1 MPTKW
6 NKELKT
12 GDITRLEIYVNEKD
26 SFQATNINVFTNYVL
41 SFFNAE
47 VINKW
52 LSHCNMAFY
61 QNQLNFVV
69 WCAST
74 GCGVSVEHLNAGDK
88 LLSSVFRFH
97 LYFQTRKLLQEMS
110 CPIPGNPVFCPTD
123 NNINMLQY
131 QKLCNEFGVNPGTD
145 FRFKGGENGGLG
157 TMYNYWSRNGYHPL
171 KGAVYNPNRYQFIE
185 NSTNEVSKIDYIKQ
199 DAAIEGWK
207 QFILEKSRGFTKAG
221 MVRIDESI
229 RAYVYCILGS
239 QAQTRSNILTS
250 AETQQNF
257 VDLLEQSIKS
267 LFSIPE
273 SIEKYQNAISNTN
286 CRVDFVVGTGLYM
299 IPADMVLKVG
309 SLEKYNNNIVIASN
323 DMEIGQINDLNII
336 TVPTSVHS
344 PKDTQSFVDPHIQPQ
359 DLLNPVYIGMGASIC
374 VFLMFYIFS

>member
-1 MPTKW
+1 MSHVV
-6 NKELKT
+6 E
-12 GDITRLEIYVNEKD
+12 
-26 SFQATNINVFTNYVL
+26 NVGL
-41 SFFNAE
+41 AAGIS
-47 VINKW
+47 I
-52 LSHCNMAFY
+52 LSHSRPGFR
-61 QNQLNFVV
+61 
-69 WCAST
+69 WKPKASLSST
-74 GCGVSVEHLNAGDK
+74 SGFRAAILFLRVNSYRKHMEDK
-88 LLSSVFRFH
+88 LLSSVFKFH

-123 NNINMLQY
+123 NNINMLQF
-131 QKLCNEFGVNPGTD
+131 QKLCNEFGVNPNGINPSGVNPTPD

-157 TMYNYWSRNGYHPL
+157 TMYNYWSGNGYHPL
-171 KGAVYNPNRYQFIE
+171 TGAVYNPNRYQFIE
-185 NSTNEVSKIDYIKQ
+185 NSSNEVSKIDYIKQ

-229 RAYVYCILGS
+229 RAYVYCVLGP

-257 VDLLEQSIKS
+257 VDLLEQSIRS

-299 IPADMVLKVG
+299 IPSDMVLKVG

-323 DMEIGQINDLNII
+323 DMEIGKCINEKCINEQINGLNIG
-336 TVPTSVHS
+336 P
-344 PKDTQSFVDPHIQPQ
+344 QSFVDPHLKPQ
-359 DLLNPVYIGMGASIC
+359 VPQAQAPHLLNPVYVGMGASVCI
-374 VFLMFYIFS
+374 FLMFYVFS